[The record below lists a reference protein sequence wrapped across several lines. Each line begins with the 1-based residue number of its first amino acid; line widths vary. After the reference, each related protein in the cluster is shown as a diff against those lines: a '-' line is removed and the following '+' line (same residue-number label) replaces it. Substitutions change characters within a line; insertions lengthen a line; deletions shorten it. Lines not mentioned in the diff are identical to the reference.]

1 MPKRALVFLA
11 LLAMGGAAFLWW
23 RATREEPPL
32 LLSGSVEARDV
43 EVGSLTGGRVA
54 VVHVHEGE
62 RVAAGQPLVTFETTL
77 IEPRIAEARAR
88 VAQARAA
95 LARVE
100 RGPRH
105 EELARARA
113 ESQNAE
119 AERRRLAEL
128 LDRGVVPR
136 QQYDA
141 VATRAVTAAETLRE
155 LERGS
160 RPEDVAASRAALAQA
175 EQELALTERQREE
188 AVVKS
193 PADAV
198 VESLDL
204 RPGDLVA
211 AGAPIARLLEPG
223 QLWVRVY
230 VPEPKLGLVRLG
242 QRARLTVDSFPD
254 RPFPGS
260 VVEIRDR
267 AEYTPRNIQTVDQ
280 RMDQV
285 FGVRIAI
292 DEAPELK
299 PGMAAL
305 VTLEPF
311 PVPPAG
317 ASR

>member
-1 MPKRALVFLA
+1 MKKRIPLLLLLLVA
-11 LLAMGGAAFLWW
+11 GGAAFLWW
-23 RATREEPPL
+23 RGRREEPLL

-54 VVHVHEGE
+54 VVHAREGE
-62 RVAAGQPLVTFETTL
+62 RIAAGAPLVTFETTL
-77 IEPRIAEARAR
+77 IEPRIAEGKAR

-100 RGPRH
+100 RGPRS
-105 EELARARA
+105 EEIARARA
-113 ESQNAE
+113 EAANAE
-119 AERRRLAEL
+119 AERRRMAEL
-128 LDRGVVPR
+128 LERGVVPQ
-136 QQYDA
+136 QQYDT
-141 VATRAVTAAETLRE
+141 VATRATTAAQALLE

-160 RPEDVAASRAALAQA
+160 RPEDVAAARAALAQA
-175 EQELALTERQREE
+175 SQELALLERQREE

-198 VESLDL
+198 VETLDL
-204 RPGDLVA
+204 RPGDIVA

-242 QRARLTVDSFPD
+242 QKASVTVDSFPG
-254 RPFPGS
+254 RSFPGK

-285 FGVRIAI
+285 FGVKIEI
-292 DEAPELK
+292 EPTPELK

-305 VTLEPF
+305 VTLEETAEP
-311 PVPPAG
+311 G
-317 ASR
+317 AAAP